1 MVLIWFKM
9 PEGIVRNVLI
19 YLVTRITTFSL
30 SRMITPRS
38 YLAEYVGTFFFI
50 LAIFASGG
58 NPLIIGGALALA
70 IFLIADCS
78 GGHVN
83 PAVSLA
89 MYMNGTLKGSDLALY
104 VLAQLLGGASAFYA
118 YRLTKRY

>member
-1 MVLIWFKM
+1 MVQDARGDRSKRAHLLSDLIHKKS
-9 PEGIVRNVLI
+9 PLC
-19 YLVTRITTFSL
+19 
-30 SRMITPRS
+30 RMISPRS
-38 YLAEYVGTFFFI
+38 YFAEYVGTFFFI

-58 NPLIIGGALALA
+58 NPLIIASALALT

-89 MYMNGTLKGSDLALY
+89 MYMNGSLKGSDLAMY
-104 VLAQLLGGASAFYA
+104 VLAQLLGGVSAFYA
-118 YRLTKRY
+118 YRMTKKY

>member
-1 MVLIWFKM
+1 MYSSTIAGHKKNI
-9 PEGIVRNVLI
+9 P
-19 YLVTRITTFSL
+19 LVEMI
-30 SRMITPRS
+30 ITPLT

-70 IFLIADCS
+70 IFLIGERS

-83 PAVSLA
+83 PAVSAA
-89 MYMNGTLKGSDLALY
+89 MYMNGSLKGTNLALY
-104 VLAQLLGGASAFYA
+104 ILAQILGGISAFYV
-118 YRLTKRY
+118 YRMTKGY